1 MNAIRQYAGLPGQV
15 YLLCVVRVITCMGM
29 FIYPFLA
36 MLLKTRLGF
45 TELQIGQVMLLIAG
59 ANISGS
65 LLSGRLSDR
74 LGRKRVYQWS
84 LLLGVVTLIAGGLV
98 CESLAVIPCVIIV
111 YFCVSMTMPAIAAMI
126 TDWSEPANRSECF
139 SLMYLCTNIGF
150 SVGPFIAGFLFYEHT
165 PWIFWGQAVSFAAAA
180 VMAAFFIHDSAPGAS
195 AAPEAP
201 GRTSAPEESKA
212 PEKSKAPEE
221 SKARKTSAAAG
232 DDTGT
237 GRLEPAGERLAGAER
252 LESERDVG
260 LFRLVLRSPVLTCFV
275 ICLAVF
281 SLCYIQVDFLLPLQV
296 ENLFGEE
303 LGSRYFGMISAANGI
318 VCVVATPFLVS
329 LTKRRNQLFSIALAG
344 LLYMVGFGG
353 YALAGNLPA
362 FIALV
367 AVWTSGE
374 ILVSTGSGVYIAEHS
389 PQTHRARFQSLYE
402 FSRGV
407 GKAFGPTAFG
417 YYLIY
422 GSIRGAWV
430 LVGGIC
436 LAASCALMVMALCES
451 KARGGRRGAL

>member
-1 MNAIRQYAGLPGQV
+1 LNAIKQYAGLPGQI

-36 MLLKTRLGF
+36 MLLKSRLGF
-45 TELQIGQVMLLIAG
+45 SELQIGQVMLLIAG
-59 ANISGS
+59 ANIGGS

-84 LLLGVVTLIAGGLV
+84 LLLGVATLIAGGLV

-111 YFCVSMTMPAIAAMI
+111 YFCVSMTMPAVAAMI
-126 TDWSEPANRSECF
+126 TDWSEPSNRSECF
-139 SLMYLCTNIGF
+139 SLMYLSTNIGF
-150 SVGPFIAGFLFYEHT
+150 SVGPFIAGFLFYDHT
-165 PWIFWGQAVSFAAAA
+165 PWIFWGQAVSFGATA
-180 VMAAFFIHDSAPGAS
+180 VMAAFFIQDSAPGGPGTQAVS
-195 AAPEAP
+195 RAP
-201 GRTSAPEESKA
+201 GAQ
-212 PEKSKAPEE
+212 EKIG
-221 SKARKTSAAAG
+221 AAG
-232 DDTGT
+232 SEGPLKVGDLRPEGQAESLRTGDAAELT
-237 GRLEPAGERLAGAER
+237 AGPAGGGDQPETGLREA
-252 LESERDVG
+252 G
-260 LFRLVLRSPVLTCFV
+260 LFRLVLRSPLLTCFV
-275 ICLAVF
+275 ICLAVL
-281 SLCYIQVDFLLPLQV
+281 SICYIQIDFLLPLQV
-296 ENLFGEE
+296 GDIFGEE
-303 LGSRYFGMISAANGI
+303 LGSRYFGMISAANGV

-329 LTKRRNQLFSIALAG
+329 LTKRRNQLLSIALAG

-353 YALAGNLPA
+353 YALARSLPA

-374 ILVSTGSGVYIAEHS
+374 ILISTGSGVYIAEHS
-389 PQTHRARFQSLYE
+389 PETHRARFQSLYE

-422 GSIRGAWV
+422 GSIRSAWV

-436 LAASCALMVMALCES
+436 LAASAALMIMAFCES
-451 KARGGRRGAL
+451 RARGRQRGAR

>member
-1 MNAIRQYAGLPGQV
+1 MNAIKQYAGLPGQI

-36 MLLKTRLGF
+36 MLLKSRLGF
-45 TELQIGQVMLLIAG
+45 SELQIGQVMLLIAG
-59 ANISGS
+59 ANIGGS

-84 LLLGVVTLIAGGLV
+84 LLLGVATLIAGGLV

-111 YFCVSMTMPAIAAMI
+111 YFCVSMTMPAVAAMI
-126 TDWSEPANRSECF
+126 TDWSEPSNRSECF
-139 SLMYLCTNIGF
+139 SLMYLSTNIGF
-150 SVGPFIAGFLFYEHT
+150 SVGPFIAGFLFYDHT
-165 PWIFWGQAVSFAAAA
+165 PWIFWGQAVSFGATA
-180 VMAAFFIHDSAPGAS
+180 VMAAFFIHDSAPGGPGTQAVS
-195 AAPEAP
+195 RAPEAQ
-201 GRTSAPEESKA
+201 
-212 PEKSKAPEE
+212 EK
-221 SKARKTSAAAG
+221 AG
-232 DDTGT
+232 DAGPE
-237 GRLEPAGERLAGAER
+237 GPLKAGEA
-252 LESERDVG
+252 G
-260 LFRLVLRSPVLTCFV
+260 LFRLVLRSPLLTCFV
-275 ICLAVF
+275 ICLAVL
-281 SLCYIQVDFLLPLQV
+281 SICYIQIDFLLPLQV
-296 ENLFGEE
+296 GDIFGEE
-303 LGSRYFGMISAANGI
+303 LGSRYFGMISAANGV

-329 LTKRRNQLFSIALAG
+329 LTKRRNQLLSIALAG

-353 YALAGNLPA
+353 YALARSLPA

-374 ILVSTGSGVYIAEHS
+374 ILISTGSGVYIAEHS
-389 PQTHRARFQSLYE
+389 PETHRARFQSLYE

-422 GSIRGAWV
+422 GSIRSAWV

-436 LAASCALMVMALCES
+436 LAASAALMIMAFCES
-451 KARGGRRGAL
+451 RARGRQRDAR

>member
-1 MNAIRQYAGLPGQV
+1 MNAIKQYAGLPGQI

-36 MLLKTRLGF
+36 MLLKSRLGF
-45 TELQIGQVMLLIAG
+45 SELQIGQVMLLIAG
-59 ANISGS
+59 ANIGGS

-84 LLLGVVTLIAGGLV
+84 LLLGVATLIAGGLV

-111 YFCVSMTMPAIAAMI
+111 YFCVSMTMPAVAAMI
-126 TDWSEPANRSECF
+126 TDWSEPSNRSECF
-139 SLMYLCTNIGF
+139 SLMYLSTNIGF
-150 SVGPFIAGFLFYEHT
+150 SVGPFIAGFLFYDHT
-165 PWIFWGQAVSFAAAA
+165 PWIFWGQAVSFGATA
-180 VMAAFFIHDSAPGAS
+180 VMAAFFIHDSAPGGPGTQAVS
-195 AAPEAP
+195 RAPEAQ
-201 GRTSAPEESKA
+201 
-212 PEKSKAPEE
+212 EK
-221 SKARKTSAAAG
+221 AG
-232 DDTGT
+232 DAGPE
-237 GRLEPAGERLAGAER
+237 GPLKAGEA
-252 LESERDVG
+252 G
-260 LFRLVLRSPVLTCFV
+260 LFRLVLRSPLLTCFV
-275 ICLAVF
+275 ICLAVL
-281 SLCYIQVDFLLPLQV
+281 SICYIQIDFLLPLQV
-296 ENLFGEE
+296 GDIFGEE
-303 LGSRYFGMISAANGI
+303 LGSRYFGMISAANGV

-329 LTKRRNQLFSIALAG
+329 LTKRRNQLLSIALAV

-353 YALAGNLPA
+353 YALARSLPA

-374 ILVSTGSGVYIAEHS
+374 ILISTGSGVYIAEHS
-389 PQTHRARFQSLYE
+389 PETHRARFQSLYE

-422 GSIRGAWV
+422 GSIRSAWV

-436 LAASCALMVMALCES
+436 LAASAALMIMAFCES
-451 KARGGRRGAL
+451 RARGRHRDAR

>member
-1 MNAIRQYAGLPGQV
+1 MNAIKQYAGLPGQI

-36 MLLKTRLGF
+36 MLLKSRLGF
-45 TELQIGQVMLLIAG
+45 SELQIGQVMLLIAG
-59 ANISGS
+59 ANIGGS

-84 LLLGVVTLIAGGLV
+84 LLLGVATLIAGGLV

-111 YFCVSMTMPAIAAMI
+111 YFCVSMTMPAVAAMI
-126 TDWSEPANRSECF
+126 TDWSEPSNRSECF
-139 SLMYLCTNIGF
+139 SLMYLSTNIGF
-150 SVGPFIAGFLFYEHT
+150 SVGPFIAGFLFYDHT
-165 PWIFWGQAVSFAAAA
+165 PWIFWGQAVSFGATA
-180 VMAAFFIHDSAPGAS
+180 VMAAFFIHDSAPGG
-195 AAPEAP
+195 P
-201 GRTSAPEESKA
+201 GTQAVSRAPEEQ
-212 PEKSKAPEE
+212 EK
-221 SKARKTSAAAG
+221 AG
-232 DDTGT
+232 DAGPE
-237 GRLEPAGERLAGAER
+237 GPLKAGEA
-252 LESERDVG
+252 G
-260 LFRLVLRSPVLTCFV
+260 LFRLVLRSPLLTCFV
-275 ICLAVF
+275 ICLAVL
-281 SLCYIQVDFLLPLQV
+281 SICYIQIDFLLPLQV
-296 ENLFGEE
+296 GDIFGEE
-303 LGSRYFGMISAANGI
+303 LGSRYFGMISAANGV

-329 LTKRRNQLFSIALAG
+329 LTKRRNQLLSIALAG

-353 YALAGNLPA
+353 YALARSLPA

-374 ILVSTGSGVYIAEHS
+374 ILISTGSGVYIAEHS
-389 PQTHRARFQSLYE
+389 PETHRARFQSLYE

-422 GSIRGAWV
+422 GSIRSAWV

-436 LAASCALMVMALCES
+436 LAASAALMIMAFCES
-451 KARGGRRGAL
+451 RARGRQRDAR